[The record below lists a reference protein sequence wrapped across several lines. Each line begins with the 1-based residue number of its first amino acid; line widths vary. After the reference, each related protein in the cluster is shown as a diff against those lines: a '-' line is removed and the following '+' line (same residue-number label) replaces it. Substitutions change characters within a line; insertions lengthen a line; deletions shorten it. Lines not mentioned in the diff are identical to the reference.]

1 MNATQIPNVF
11 AGDALVEDTSLSNLI
26 SRGKQ
31 KDAEV
36 FGMAERMCAM
46 TLDSIPSSIAMHL
59 IQGSLKAEPSSIGG
73 IVNGDFLLPD
83 LTNYISVLG
92 HFYFAEG
99 FKSSSLYLSK
109 CSWFYFK
116 IHSHN
121 TISNKTLTVAESME
135 HAIYKAYEEEKKG
148 TVV

>member
-1 MNATQIPNVF
+1 MNATQIPNAF
-11 AGDALVEDTSLSNLI
+11 AGDTLVEDTSLSNLI
-26 SRGKQ
+26 SRGKE

-36 FGMAERMCAM
+36 FGLSERMCTM
-46 TLDSIPSSIAMHL
+46 TLDSVPSSVAMHL
-59 IQGSLKAEPSSIGG
+59 IQGSLKAVPSSVGG

-83 LTNYISVLG
+83 LKNYISVLG

-116 IHSHN
+116 IHSNKHVD
-121 TISNKTLTVAESME
+121 KTLTIAESME

-148 TVV
+148 SVV

>member
-1 MNATQIPNVF
+1 MNATTPNVF

-36 FGMAERMCAM
+36 FGVSERMCAM
-46 TLDSIPSSIAMHL
+46 TLDSIPSSVAMHL
-59 IQGSLKAEPSSIGG
+59 IQGSLKAAPSSVGG

-83 LTNYISVLG
+83 LKNYISVLG

-116 IHSHN
+116 LSPGKY
-121 TISNKTLTVAESME
+121 SDDKTLTVAESME

>member
-1 MNATQIPNVF
+1 MNATIPNVF
-11 AGDALVEDTSLSNLI
+11 AGDTLVEDTSLSNLI

-36 FGMAERMCAM
+36 FGMAERMCTM
-46 TLDSIPSSIAMHL
+46 TLDGVPSSVTMHL
-59 IQGSLKAEPSSIGG
+59 IQGSLKAAPSSVGG

-83 LTNYISVLG
+83 LKNYISVLG

-116 IHSHN
+116 INSHN
-121 TISNKTLTVAESME
+121 PVSNKTLTVAESME

-148 TVV
+148 SVV